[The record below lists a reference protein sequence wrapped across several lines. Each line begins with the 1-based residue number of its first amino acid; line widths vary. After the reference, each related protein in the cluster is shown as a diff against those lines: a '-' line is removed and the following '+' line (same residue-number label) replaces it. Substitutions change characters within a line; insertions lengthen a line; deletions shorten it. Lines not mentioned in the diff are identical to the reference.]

1 MKKISRRNFLLAAG
15 VTAAAAA
22 LTACGSSSSSSST
35 STTAASSSAASTA
48 GSAPAGDGVLSLGF
62 STGLDS
68 LTPFRSNT
76 SQDAPFLVNLYEN
89 LGVLDENSELQ
100 PWVAKSWSTEDNG
113 FTYDIELYDNV
124 SDAEG
129 NAITADDIVWNINKA
144 IEAALIPTFSKV
156 ESVEKTGDYTLRIT
170 FNKNMVGTFE
180 YLMTHVY
187 VVSQKAFEAS
197 ADEFATSCVS
207 TSAYKLTE
215 FTASSVMAFERRDDY
230 WQDTSIQH
238 QVIQPQVAKVTY
250 RCIPE
255 SSQQGIA
262 LETGTVDIAL
272 QIPISTGIQF
282 DGNGDYNIDLTDGPQ
297 GYTLFFSGADN
308 SPCANDQNLRQAICY
323 AIDAEGLITG
333 LCSGYGTRMNDAHAD
348 CFVGANPKWKDEE
361 YYDYD
366 EEKAKELLAA
376 SDYNGETLSILCSSS
391 GDMPR
396 LAQMIQSYLLAI
408 GINLEINSVDSALF
422 TAIRLDGTQY
432 DLFINSIGG
441 PYLADAWAIRYDPAA
456 YETGD
461 GTSRHDYVLAELLY
475 KTWTPEG
482 YTEENIDEV
491 HYYLKES
498 AIAYGLVNP
507 QVMTI
512 WNNDIGMDKIVRRY
526 NGQIAPSSCTYT
538 NL

>member
-1 MKKISRRNFLLAAG
+1 MKKISRRNFLVVVGAA
-15 VTAAAAA
+15 AAAAA
-22 LTACGSSSSSSST
+22 LTACSGSSSSSTGAASGS
-35 STTAASSSAASTA
+35 TAASGSAAATPS
-48 GSAPAGDGVLSLGF
+48 GDGVLDLGF

-68 LTPFRSNT
+68 LTPFRPNT

-89 LGVLDENSELQ
+89 LGVLDENCELQ
-100 PWVAKSWSTEDNG
+100 PWVAKSWVTEDNG
-113 FTYDIELYDNV
+113 FTYDVELYENV

-129 NAITADDIVWNINKA
+129 NAITADDIIWNINKA
-144 IEAALIPTFSKV
+144 IDAALIPTFGKV
-156 ESVEKTGDYTLRIT
+156 DHVEKTGDYSLRIV
-170 FNKNMVGTFE
+170 FKSNMVGTFE

-207 TSAYKLTE
+207 TSAYKLTS
-215 FTASSVMAFERRDDY
+215 FTASSIMAFERRDDY
-230 WQDTSIQH
+230 WQDTSLQH
-238 QVIQPQVAKVTY
+238 PVIQPLVEKVTY
-250 RCIPE
+250 HCIPE

-272 QIPISTGIQF
+272 QIPITTGLQF
-282 DGNGDYNIDLTDGPQ
+282 EGNAGYNIDLADGPQ
-297 GYTLFFSGADN
+297 GYTLFFSGADT
-308 SPCANDQNLRQAICY
+308 SPCAYDQNLRQAICY

-333 LCSGYGTRMNDAHAD
+333 ICSGYGIRMSDAHAPG
-348 CFVGANPKWKDEE
+348 FIGANPKWQDEE

-366 EEKAKELLAA
+366 EEKARELLAA
-376 SDYNGETLSILCSSS
+376 SDYNGQTLSILCSSS

-396 LAQMIQSYLLAI
+396 LAQMLQSYLLAI

-422 TAIRLDGTQY
+422 MAIRLDGTQY

-461 GTSRHDYVLAELLY
+461 GTSRHDYDLAELLY

-498 AIAYGLVNP
+498 AIAYGLIDP

-512 WNNDIGMDKIVRRY
+512 WNNNVGMEKVVRRY
-526 NGQIAPSSCTYT
+526 NGQISPSSCTYT
-538 NL
+538 GI